1 MAGYCGLPR
10 GKYLELLRLY
20 ISVTCSIAY
29 IMIGRLYICGKL
41 FEEIG
46 VYSFLKRT
54 HRWKIISTESRFR
67 SVKSVEVVGALLVR
81 EITSSEII

>member
-46 VYSFLKRT
+46 IYNLMSL
-54 HRWKIISTESRFR
+54 
-67 SVKSVEVVGALLVR
+67 A
-81 EITSSEII
+81 